1 MASGFALNREI
12 CLTSVAQLA
21 WEPAFYPALPQCS
34 NHAQANVTPPL
45 PHANRQE
52 MSEATFTITELSRE
66 FDVTPRTIRYYED
79 QGLLFPQRSGLQRVY
94 AKRDRTRLKLALRGK
109 RLGLSLAEIKGM
121 IDMYDTAQDEE
132 GQLVKFLAAL
142 AQRRAAL
149 EQQREDIEAL
159 LAEINGFELQC
170 RELLAA
176 EAPRVTRAKSKRSR
190 RAA

>member
-1 MASGFALNREI
+1 
-12 CLTSVAQLA
+12 
-21 WEPAFYPALPQCS
+21 
-34 NHAQANVTPPL
+34 
-45 PHANRQE
+45 

-121 IDMYDTAQDEE
+121 IAMYDTAQDEA
-132 GQLVKFLAAL
+132 GQLVEFLAAL

-149 EQQREDIEAL
+149 ERQREDIEAL
-159 LAEINGFELQC
+159 LTEISGFEQQC
-170 RELLAA
+170 RELLEV
-176 EAPRVTRAKSKRSR
+176 EAPRSASKKAKRSR